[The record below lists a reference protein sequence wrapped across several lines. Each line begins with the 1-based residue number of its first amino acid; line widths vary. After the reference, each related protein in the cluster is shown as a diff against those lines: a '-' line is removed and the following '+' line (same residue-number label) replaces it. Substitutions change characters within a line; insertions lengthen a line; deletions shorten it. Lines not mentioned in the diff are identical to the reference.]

1 MQYWLMRKEEVL
13 AALEIGE
20 NGSILKTS
28 EEVRNAELLPLAY
41 RSDRRT
47 GLKRWWNE
55 RSIPLGQGRVKEMLE
70 EKGLVEPSEYLL
82 RNLGLSLT
90 DYYWIKPVASDLT
103 WKDVNLFDNA
113 FRENLLVRMKTAS
126 DGSFTPNSTLQGQLE
141 KSWQIKEGKRILV
154 KGNSDRYSTESLNEL
169 FACMLHK
176 QQGFEN
182 YTEYK
187 LLRIKNKPYRYCCYS
202 ELFTSQSRELVS
214 AWAILTSDKGPS
226 GQSDYEKLIAFCAE
240 HGADPKMIRRDLDYM
255 LMTDYI
261 LSNRDRHMNNIGILR
276 NADDL
281 RVLQIAPL
289 YDTGK
294 SMFTG
299 QILPLRYADL
309 VDGDIRSFSKNEKKQ
324 LAFVQDKG
332 LVDTGRLP
340 DGEQLFR
347 LYRKD
352 PALTTERIEQVC
364 EAYEKKVAAF
374 RQWQETK

>member
-1 MQYWLMRKEEVL
+1 MQYWLMRKEEIL
-13 AALEIGE
+13 TALDIGE

-28 EEVRNAELLPLAY
+28 QEVRHAELLPLAC
-41 RSDRRT
+41 RGDRGA

-90 DYYWIKPVASDLT
+90 DYYWIKPVSSDLT

-113 FRENLLVRMKTAS
+113 FKENLLVRMSAAS

-154 KGNSDRYSTESLNEL
+154 KGNSDRYSTESLNEI

-176 QQGFEN
+176 QQGFNN
-182 YTEYK
+182 YTRYK
-187 LLRIKNKPYRYCCYS
+187 LLKINSKPYRYCCYS
-202 ELFTSQSRELVS
+202 ELFTSQFKELVS
-214 AWAILTSDKGPS
+214 AWAILTSEKGQS
-226 GQSDYEKLIAFCAE
+226 RQSDYEKLISFCAA
-240 HGADPKMIRRDLDYM
+240 HGADPAIIRHDLDYM
-255 LMTDYI
+255 IMTDYI

-276 NADDL
+276 DADDL
-281 RVLQIAPL
+281 TVLQVAPL

-299 QILPLRYADL
+299 QILPLRYTDL
-309 VDGDIRSFSKNEKKQ
+309 VDGDIRSFAKKERKQ
-324 LAFVQDKG
+324 LAYVTDKS
-332 LVDTGRLP
+332 LVDVKKLP
-340 DGEQLFR
+340 DAAQLAK
-347 LYRKD
+347 LYQKD
-352 PALTTERIEQVC
+352 PALTQERIEQVC
-364 EAYEKKVAAF
+364 EAYENKIAAF
-374 RQWQETK
+374 RDWQEL